1 MTFSLRSSA
10 FSKGEPIPAKYTA
23 DGENLSPPL
32 EWSDPPAGTKSFAL
46 IVEDPDTPSGMF
58 RHWGLYNIMGER
70 TLLPEGVGH
79 GPKTEKLGKA
89 VNDFGE
95 PRYRG
100 PAPPKG
106 HGSLQARGS
115 GCRGAFACAN
125 HASCRHL
132 ESSRKAHAWPNR
144 TCWDV
149 RPLMRSS
156 IASRKEVVKTR
167 QRASTPF
174 HFADLVSL
182 GTSGRQDLNARAFG
196 LSD

>member
-79 GPKTEKLGKA
+79 GPKTEKLGKG

-95 PRYRG
+95 PRYGG
-100 PAPPKG
+100 PAPRRRATEPITITSSSRLWMSRSFRVRQPCRLPTFGKRPKG
-106 HGSLQARGS
+106 TCLVKPSSLGRTA
-115 GCRGAFACAN
+115 AD
-125 HASCRHL
+125 
-132 ESSRKAHAWPNR
+132 SSHRSLRVNQVTLRMGLAAGKQL
-144 TCWDV
+144 TS
-149 RPLMRSS
+149 LLKLSS
-156 IASRKEVVKTR
+156 I
-167 QRASTPF
+167 
-174 HFADLVSL
+174 
-182 GTSGRQDLNARAFG
+182 
-196 LSD
+196 